1 MSEKKGGI
9 FGSFMDSLGLA
20 TPQDDE
26 NAPGYEPI
34 QPGSEELMPDY
45 DEPAAEKRGWLKRSK
60 GRERPQD
67 IPPEMEGEGVKLV
80 SLAGRMMQM
89 MLYQPLTYR
98 DMHNII
104 DNLRAGRPVI
114 VNVENLTEVS
124 AQRVVDILAGA
135 IYAFNGQIRHVS
147 RCIFVLTPLNMDIGG
162 NMVENEET
170 QRAARAVSGE
180 EQPDVAGRIFR

>member
-1 MSEKKGGI
+1 MSEKKGG
-9 FGSFMDSLGLA
+9 FLSSFMDSIGLS
-20 TPQDDE
+20 PQPQE
-26 NAPGYEPI
+26 GEPLPEYEAPP
-34 QPGSEELMPDY
+34 QPGSEELLPDY
-45 DEPAAEKRGWLKRSK
+45 DDSPTDKPRWWKRRNA
-60 GRERPQD
+60 ERPNEVA
-67 IPPEMEGEGVKLV
+67 EMGEDGVKLV
-80 SLAGRMMQM
+80 SLSGRMMQM

-147 RCIFVLTPLNMDIGG
+147 RCIFVLTPINMDIGG
-162 NMVENEET
+162 NMVEQEDT
-170 QRAARAVSGE
+170 QRAAKA
-180 EQPDVAGRIFR
+180 VAGDDNANIGQVFR